1 MLEKETI
8 KEKLEIL
15 WYRLGFKFRDI
26 KRYIRYHISTP
37 RKKMRDAVFPPE
49 YFDLDHIVVQ
59 FHLQCIIEFVEREK
73 YFENT
78 VWDWNEESKAKG
90 LELKEAYEYAK
101 TGRAKLQE
109 DINGAWKFINNLDE
123 PDPFKDLNEKEDWLF
138 ECDTQFCKW
147 VVENRKL
154 LWT

>member
-15 WYRLGFKFRDI
+15 WYRLEFKFRDI

>member
-101 TGRAKLQE
+101 TGRTKLQE
-109 DINGAWKFINNLDE
+109 DIKGAWKFINNFDE

-147 VVENRKL
+147 VIENRKL